1 MRLSIKKTYIYYFL
15 ILIPFFLVYAASTMS
30 AFNKGISSALKLG
43 AFIYMISFVLAN
55 LKFNKNLF
63 YSFLIFTPF
72 LIYGIIISF
81 SFRAGIDDGIRYLF
95 PIVVLFFSYSIK
107 NHFKV
112 LMAFIIAFVVINF
125 ITQLFNYFYFFE
137 GGIQW
142 FYYSTSDGYRYVNK
156 TAGILRA
163 TGTVVFFGFF
173 GFFNMIAFF
182 IINKYYYGRYKNLLL
197 GITLF
202 GLLGSISFKAFGA
215 FLIVLALYYYKKLYK
230 VAGCLLLLLIGIYFT
245 YPKKINLFIEN
256 LILRIQ
262 LYITEGN
269 SARSESYRVMLNE
282 FGNFN
287 IFGRGVGMFGGPAST
302 KYNSPYYS
310 EVSFNWYDSAWLNL
324 PTTDTYLPHL
334 FVELGIIGGFAY
346 LVVLITPILKTK
358 INNKMKLVLVIYFCL
373 FFDML
378 FSFSLNNLE
387 YLLFSL
393 IFVYPI
399 LNYEEKS

>member
-1 MRLSIKKTYIYYFL
+1 M
-15 ILIPFFLVYAASTMS
+15 
-30 AFNKGISSALKLG
+30 
-43 AFIYMISFVLAN
+43 
-55 LKFNKNLF
+55 
-63 YSFLIFTPF
+63 
-72 LIYGIIISF
+72 
-81 SFRAGIDDGIRYLF
+81 
-95 PIVVLFFSYSIK
+95 
-107 NHFKV
+107 
-112 LMAFIIAFVVINF
+112 
-125 ITQLFNYFYFFE
+125 
-137 GGIQW
+137 
-142 FYYSTSDGYRYVNK
+142 
-156 TAGILRA
+156 
-163 TGTVVFFGFF
+163 
-173 GFFNMIAFF
+173 
-182 IINKYYYGRYKNLLL
+182 L

-230 VAGCLLLLLIGIYFT
+230 VAGYLLLLLIGIYFT

-346 LVVLITPILKTK
+346 LVVLVTPILKTK